1 MFTLKSE
8 PQDKLSI
15 LQQGFHLYK
24 HIFWL
29 ALPYSLLASIFIFIP
44 QLFIDINPPFHLIQ
58 LGQNT
63 LFVVSAIICWLL
75 GLVFLSALMFRIYCI
90 TQQLPLTFINSLS
103 HALFKLIPLLLLG
116 ILYALMVVSGTLF
129 LIIPGIILTISLMFS
144 FILFLTDNQNV
155 LQTLLTSHRL
165 VWGHWWHTLFVVS
178 FPLLVDFAVS
188 FAVILSLIW
197 AFNHYS
203 MTLTTL
209 YFAVCILNI
218 VIQALFIPLIF
229 STSLILLNDLRARQS
244 SPLPRW

>member
-15 LQQGFHLYK
+15 IQQGFHLYK

-44 QLFIDINPPFHLIQ
+44 QLFIDVTPPFHLIQ
-58 LGQNT
+58 LGQNIPFIASS
-63 LFVVSAIICWLL
+63 LICWLL
-75 GLVFLSALMFRIYCI
+75 GFIFLSALMFRIYCI
-90 TQQLPLTFINSLS
+90 TSMLPLSFINSIS

-129 LIIPGIILTISLMFS
+129 LVIPGIILTISLMFS

-165 VWGHWWHTLFVVS
+165 VWGHWWHTLFVIS
-178 FPLLVDFAVS
+178 FPLLLDFAVS
-188 FAVILSLIW
+188 FAVLLCLIG
-197 AFNHYS
+197 AFNYYS
-203 MTLTTL
+203 ISLKTL
-209 YFAVCILNI
+209 YLAVCFCNI

-229 STSLILLNDLRARQS
+229 STALILLNDLRARQS